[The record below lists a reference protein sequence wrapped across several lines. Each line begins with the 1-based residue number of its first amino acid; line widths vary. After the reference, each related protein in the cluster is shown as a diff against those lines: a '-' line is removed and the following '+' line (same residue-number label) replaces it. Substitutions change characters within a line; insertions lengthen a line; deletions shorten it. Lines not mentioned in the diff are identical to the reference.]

1 MITKNLLQLFF
12 FLTVTLSQFYF
23 YPRGIQLQHIFSVF
37 FLFFTFYYIIK
48 NKINKSFILSFLLPT
63 IFVIYALLINTFFFL
78 TTQNDSEFLF
88 SSFIFLLG
96 FAITFSINFFII
108 KFGQQNFLKHIF
120 FFNILIL
127 FIIYVFEITLTSE
140 STLIIDGRLHG
151 YFSNPNQMSHWILCI
166 LCSYLL
172 LINSYQKEKIKI
184 IFIIIASVILI
195 NATGSRG
202 GLLAIPA
209 LIIGFLINIKNSKI
223 FIFIFF
229 LLFVII
235 FFKFENNQDTISRLI
250 ATNFQEELSIRGYYR
265 LIDYPINLIFGAGQG
280 LHGRFSS
287 LLVND
292 YYLEIHSVFAGILF
306 YYGIIGFCIFF
317 IFFYKIFKRLS
328 LGNKFIMLSPFIY
341 GLTDF
346 TARTLVFWIFISVCL
361 YKSQTIKIT

>member
-1 MITKNLLQLFF
+1 MIIKNLLQFFF
-12 FLTVTLSQFYF
+12 FLTLALSQFYF

-37 FLFFTFYYIIK
+37 FIFFTFYYIIK
-48 NKINKSFILSFLLPT
+48 NKINKSFILSFLFPT

-78 TTQNDSEFLF
+78 TTQHDSEFLF

-96 FAITFSINFFII
+96 FVIIFSINFFII

-120 FFNILIL
+120 FFSILIL

-151 YFSNPNQMSHWILCI
+151 YFSNPNQMAHWILCI

-172 LINSYQKEKIKI
+172 LLNSYQKEKIKI

-209 LIIGFLINIKNSKI
+209 LIIGFFINIKNLKT
-223 FIFIFF
+223 FIFF
-229 LLFVII
+229 LFLLFIII
-235 FFKFENNQDTISRLI
+235 FFKLENNLDAINRLI
-250 ATNFQEELSIRGYYR
+250 ATNFQEELSIRGYNR
-265 LIDYPINLIFGAGQG
+265 LIAHPNNLIFGAGQG
-280 LHGRFSS
+280 LHSRFSP
-287 LLVND
+287 LIVD
-292 YYLEIHSVFAGILF
+292 FYLEIHSIFAGILF
-306 YYGIIGFCIFF
+306 YYGIIGFFIFF
-317 IFFYKIFKRLS
+317 IFFYKIFKSLS

-346 TARTLVFWIFISVCL
+346 TARTLIFWIFISVCL
-361 YKSQTIKIT
+361 YKSETIKIT